1 MNRPTIV
8 DIRRANHIL
17 ESAAAGI
24 TTTNTTTTTTTT
36 AISQSPQSSPS
47 SSSLPFSVPSVPNL
61 GLCTMFLL
69 CMLGVFLFLQY
80 CNWVILIL
88 LFVFFYPPSIFDISD
103 ISLISFVAT
112 NWTNVNCIRSDLFSR
127 DLVVIFVCPVL
138 TDSNENCGYMYL
150 FWNT

>member
-17 ESAAAGI
+17 ESATAGI
-24 TTTNTTTTTTTT
+24 TTTNTTTTTTTTT

-88 LFVFFYPPSIFDISD
+88 LFVFFYPPSIFDM
-103 ISLISFVAT
+103 LISFVAT
-112 NWTNVNCIRSDLFSR
+112 N
-127 DLVVIFVCPVL
+127 
-138 TDSNENCGYMYL
+138 
-150 FWNT
+150 